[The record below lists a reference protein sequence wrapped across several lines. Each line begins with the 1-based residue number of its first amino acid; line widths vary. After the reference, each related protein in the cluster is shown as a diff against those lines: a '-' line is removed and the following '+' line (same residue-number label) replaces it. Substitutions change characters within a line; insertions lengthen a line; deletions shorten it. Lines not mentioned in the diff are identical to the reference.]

1 MKATLKI
8 GRREYRILKQRDFVN
23 HHGQSQTYT
32 DLVGARGAD
41 VTLVETHTK
50 YGTAATLIH
59 FGRMSPRET
68 VDASLIHRA

>member
-1 MKATLKI
+1 MNTTLKI
-8 GRREYRILKQRDFVN
+8 GRREYRILKQREFIN

-50 YGTAATLIH
+50 HGTVATLIH

-68 VDASLIHRA
+68 VDPSTIHR

>member
-1 MKATLKI
+1 MSNTLKI
-8 GRREYRILKQRDFVN
+8 GRREYSITNQREVVN

-32 DLVGARGAD
+32 DLVGVRGAD

-50 YGTAATLIH
+50 HGTVATLIH

-68 VDASLIHRA
+68 VDASLIQR